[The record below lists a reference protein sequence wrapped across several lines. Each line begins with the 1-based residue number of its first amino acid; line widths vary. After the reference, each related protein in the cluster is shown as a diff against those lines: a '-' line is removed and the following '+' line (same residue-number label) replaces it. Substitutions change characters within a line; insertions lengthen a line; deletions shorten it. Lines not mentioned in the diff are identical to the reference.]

1 MLTQLMSSP
10 AVKALLELLPTRSP
24 APAVAPDSPEES
36 EAERPAARAVRWNFI
51 LVWFMR
57 MLALMWIAKGLGYW
71 AVILGADSAPTPFE
85 ARSTGFQATTIY
97 FAIIDLV
104 AAVGLWLTSTWGGVL
119 WLLAVMSHLI
129 LTVFFPHIVT
139 GGPVLIGLFLCFIVA
154 YLLISWQAA
163 NDE

>member
-1 MLTQLMSSP
+1 MLRTQTPQPLDAGDEPDAEGIEQSP
-10 AVKALLELLPTRSP
+10 
-24 APAVAPDSPEES
+24 
-36 EAERPAARAVRWNFI
+36 ARAVRWNII

-71 AVILGADSAPTPFE
+71 AVILGADSAPTSFE

-129 LTVFFPHIVT
+129 LTVFFPHIMT
-139 GGPVLIGLFLCFIVA
+139 GGPLLVALFMVFIFG
-154 YLLISWQAA
+154 YLGISWLAA
-163 NDE
+163 SEE

>member
-1 MLTQLMSSP
+1 MSRITAFLETLRGRPPDP
-10 AVKALLELLPTRSP
+10 ADPGNRPADEDLE
-24 APAVAPDSPEES
+24 
-36 EAERPAARAVRWNFI
+36 EAPAARALRWNI
-51 LVWFMR
+51 LLVWFMR

-71 AVILGADSAPTPFE
+71 AVILGADNAPTPFE
-85 ARSTGFQATTIY
+85 GRTTGFQATTIY

-139 GGPVLIGLFLCFIVA
+139 GGPVLIGLFLAFIVA
-154 YLLISWQAA
+154 YLLISWLAA
-163 NDE
+163 SEE